1 MVIKKEETYVLKLTE
16 YREILDVLK
25 TGDVNLVSKLMED
38 LKDIDVRYKK
48 VNAHKKLKNFKN
60 IEK

>member
-38 LKDIDVRYKK
+38 LKDIAIRCKK
-48 VNAHKKLKNFKN
+48 S
-60 IEK
+60 I